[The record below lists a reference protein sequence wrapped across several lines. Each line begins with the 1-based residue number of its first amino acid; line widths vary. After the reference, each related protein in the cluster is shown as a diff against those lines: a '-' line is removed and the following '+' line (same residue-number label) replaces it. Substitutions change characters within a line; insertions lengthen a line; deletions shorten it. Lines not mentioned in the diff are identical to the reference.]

1 MRQEASAT
9 ASELLEPGI
18 DVIVAKLQEAE
29 AQNTTLQQQLQ
40 QTEPAGVGAAESGAT
55 VQLQEEVESLKAT
68 NGILRAKN
76 RSLKS
81 DVHVRFHDARTAE
94 RLACLLNVVL

>member
-1 MRQEASAT
+1 MRREASAT

-29 AQNTTLQQQLQ
+29 AQNTTLQQQLRQ
-40 QTEPAGVGAAESGAT
+40 AEAGAT
-55 VQLQEEVESLKAT
+55 ESRAAVQLRAEVEHLKAT
-68 NGILRAKN
+68 NGNLRAQN
-76 RSLKS
+76 RGLKS

-94 RLACLLNVVL
+94 LHACLASVVL